1 MKSSAGHFQP
11 RLLRARRTTLP
22 CRQEECGSTE
32 DRCRREGNCQGRYV
46 ALVCDLM
53 EATVKHIGED
63 RKEASH
69 SSYFMEIPKEKQYK
83 LEAINIGM

>member
-1 MKSSAGHFQP
+1 M
-11 RLLRARRTTLP
+11 
-22 CRQEECGSTE
+22 
-32 DRCRREGNCQGRYV
+32 